1 MSEPQ
6 AWFAA
11 VLLLSSEVRDA
22 SGEIPLVD
30 HQVRLI
36 HAVDAE
42 DAYQRARELGE
53 AAQHAYLNEAGE
65 TVSWHFVGVYQ
76 LQELADPPAHG
87 TEVYSWFNR
96 EGERVRVP
104 GKAELDVF
112 KAVGIAGSHGR
123 SDGGASA

>member
-6 AWFAA
+6 AWFSA
-11 VLLLSSEVRDA
+11 VLLLSSEVRDPGA
-22 SGEIPLVD
+22 EIPLVD

-36 HAVDAE
+36 HAGDAD
-42 DAYQRARELGE
+42 DAYERAHELGE

-76 LQELADPPAHG
+76 LEELAAPPAHG
-87 TEVYSWFNR
+87 TEVYSWFNA

-104 GKAELDVF
+104 DKAELDVF
-112 KAVGIAGSHGR
+112 KGMKIPTSRRR
-123 SDGGASA
+123 SDGSASA